1 VVRLPCRM
9 DEEPALNSNP
19 LKRLRSKHWFALVVL
34 LPALLALIYYVFVA
48 SDQYLSESRFVIKNP
63 TQRPGQVTTIASLL
77 QTTGLSGGE
86 EQTNEV
92 LDYVRSRNALAD
104 LQKRVDVRARFG
116 RREIDWLARFPAPWR
131 EDGFENLY
139 RYYGGRIDAHLD
151 NETGTAVLRVRAF
164 TAGDAQ
170 EINAALLDL
179 SEALVNRLNE
189 RAEGK
194 AIAEAE
200 GRVAYARQ
208 RARTAR
214 LALREYRNRQ
224 GLVDPAEQ
232 ARGVLEVTSKLIIEL
247 AALKSQLELMQR
259 AAPANPAIPAVRN
272 RIAAIDR
279 QIEAQTGRAVG
290 TSQGIASKLGG
301 YENLALDQQ
310 FSTQMLNIASASL
323 EQARTEAARQK
334 YYLERIVQPNMA
346 DLALYPERL
355 KSILV
360 VAAAALFLYMI
371 GWMLVTGILEH
382 APEA

>member
-1 VVRLPCRM
+1 M